1 MSPSSVTEF
10 LEIRMEAL
18 KGVRILDMTHV
29 QAGPTCSQL
38 LAWMGADVIKFEPPQ
53 GDATRGQLRD
63 VPNADSLYFTMLNC
77 NKRSITVNMKSPEG
91 KTVFVDLL
99 KKCDI
104 VMENFGPGVLDRFGF
119 TWEKI
124 REINPKIVM
133 GSIKGFGSTG
143 PYAEFKAYENVAQAM
158 GGAMSTTGIPDGP
171 PFVTGAQIG
180 DSGTGLHLAIGLL
193 AALHQANR
201 TGKGQYVEVAMMD
214 GVMNLCRVKW
224 RDHQRLTRQ
233 SLSEYSVPTSQGMGD
248 VPRAGND
255 SGGGQLGNA
264 IQCKPGGPNDFI
276 YVVVQEAVWD
286 ALAKRIGPDLGRPD
300 LATDPK
306 FATIGERR
314 KNQGEMWAL
323 ITKFASN
330 HTKRDFMAILNPLDV
345 PCGPIMSTEDLA
357 NDEHIRGRDM
367 YVELDHPQRGKWF
380 NVGMPIKLSESP
392 AVIKRSPLL
401 GEHTDEVLKQVLGYG
416 DEQIGRL
423 KTAGAFSAPP
433 KKKA

>member
-1 MSPSSVTEF
+1 
-10 LEIRMEAL
+10 MEAL

-38 LAWMGADVIKFEPPQ
+38 LAWMGADVIKFENPA

-63 VPNADSLYFTMLNC
+63 VPKADSLYFTMLNC
-77 NKRSITVNMKSPEG
+77 NKRSITVNMKSAEG
-91 KTVFVDLL
+91 KAVFVDLL

-104 VMENFGPGVLDRFGF
+104 IMENFGPGVLDRFGF

-124 REINPKIVM
+124 HEVNPKIVM

-180 DSGTGLHLAIGLL
+180 DSGTGLHLAVGLL
-193 AALHQANR
+193 AALRQAEH
-201 TGKGQYVEVAMMD
+201 TGQGQYVEVAMMD
-214 GVMNLCRVKW
+214 GVMNLCRVKF
-224 RDHQRLTRQ
+224 RDHQRLTRGD
-233 SLSEYSVPTSQGMGD
+233 LPEYSVPTYKDMGD

-264 IQCKPGGPNDFI
+264 IHCKPHGANDWLYI
-276 YVVVQEAVWD
+276 VVQEAVWD
-286 ALAKRIGPDLGRPD
+286 ALARRMGSDVHVPD
-300 LATDPK
+300 LATDLR
-306 FATIGERR
+306 FSTIGERR
-314 KNQGEMWAL
+314 KNQQLMWTL
-323 ITKFASN
+323 INKFAEKF
-330 HTKRDFMAILNPLDV
+330 TKRELMAILNPLDV

-367 YVELDHPQRGKWF
+367 WVELDHPQRGKWW
-380 NVGMPIKLSESP
+380 NVGMPIKLSASP
-392 AVIKRSPLL
+392 AKIERSPTL
-401 GEHTDEVLKQVLGYG
+401 GEHTDEILKEVLGWS
-416 DEQIGRL
+416 DAEIAAKKQ
-423 KTAGAFSAPP
+423 AGAFSLPP
-433 KKKA
+433 KKK